1 MLKFWNNARLNRL
14 LSIAQA
20 KVAKQSLSGYCKKY
34 DFVPETNH
42 LSQAT
47 RLLHTGRVLAKYNKQ
62 SNQDDEDETDDVG
75 NVKEF
80 ADERDSKVVK
90 ANVHSLRADL
100 LIKAGLGMARNKV
113 ETIFYES
120 KVRVNGKKLN
130 KKSVQL
136 NVGDEIDVIRGFSHS
151 NPSHL
156 VVSRVIVLDFSNRE
170 EGYSVQLRRYKSLL
184 IENYSGTNAY
194 KSSDTVQ
201 H

>member
-120 KVRVNGKKLN
+120 K
-130 KKSVQL
+130 L